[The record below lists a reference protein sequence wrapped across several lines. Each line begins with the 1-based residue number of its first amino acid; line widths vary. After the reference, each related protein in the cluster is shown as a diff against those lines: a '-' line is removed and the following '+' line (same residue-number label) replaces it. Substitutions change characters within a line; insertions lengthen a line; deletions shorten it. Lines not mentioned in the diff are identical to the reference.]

1 MNFLKLIRFQNLLII
16 ALVQAVFHFG
26 FLKQQE
32 GLLVALNDVEFILLI
47 LATVCIA
54 AAGYI
59 INNIVDQETDNISK
73 PNKVIVGKYISET
86 RAYNYYIA
94 LNIVGVLIGF
104 FIANIIFKESFA
116 AIFIVVAFVLYLY
129 ATQFKQSL
137 LAGNFLVSFLV
148 AFSILLVGVFDLYP
162 IITNESRKFLG
173 ILFQIIIDY
182 AIFAFLL
189 TFIREVV
196 KDIEDYEGDL
206 KTGMNTLPIYLGK
219 EKTQKVVF
227 GLSFIP
233 LIALLYYLNS
243 NFKNLEYVVYY
254 TLAFVVA
261 PMLYFILKLWQ
272 AKTQK
277 EFNHL
282 STILKLIMI
291 TGILSII
298 VITYNLNNLSTVE

>member
-1 MNFLKLIRFQNLLII
+1 MKFLKLIRYQNLLII

-26 FLKQQE
+26 FLKQQK
-32 GLLVALNDVEFILLI
+32 GLIVALNDVEFILLI

-59 INNIVDQETDNISK
+59 INNIVDQETDKISK
-73 PNKVIVGKYISET
+73 PEKVIVGKYISET
-86 RAYNYYIA
+86 RAYNFYIG
-94 LNIVGVLIGF
+94 LNIVGVLLGF
-104 FIANIIFKESFA
+104 FIANIVFKESFA

-148 AFSILLVGVFDLYP
+148 AFSILLIGLFDLYP
-162 IITNESRKFLG
+162 IITNENRPFLG
-173 ILFQIIIDY
+173 VLFQIIIDY

-219 EKTQKVVF
+219 EKTQKVIF

-233 LIALLYYLNS
+233 LIALLYYLNA
-243 NFKNLEYVVYY
+243 NFKSLEYVIYY
-254 TLAFVVA
+254 TLAFVIA
-261 PMLYFILKLWQ
+261 PMLYFIVKLWP
-272 AKTQK
+272 AKNQK
-277 EFNHL
+277 DFNHL
-282 STILKLIMI
+282 STVLKIIMI

-298 VITYNLNNLSTVE
+298 VITYNLNHLPTVG

>member
-26 FLKQQE
+26 FLKQQDE
-32 GLLVALNDVEFILLI
+32 LILALNDVEFVLLI

-59 INNIVDQETDNISK
+59 INNIVDQETDTISK
-73 PNKVIVGKYISET
+73 PEKVIVGKHISEKA
-86 RAYNYYIA
+86 AYNYYLA
-94 LNIVGVLIGF
+94 FNIVGVILGF
-104 FIANIIFKESFA
+104 FVANIIFKESFA
-116 AIFIVVAFVLYLY
+116 AIFIVVSFVLYLY

-148 AFSILLVGVFDLYP
+148 AFSIILVGVFDLYP
-162 IITNESRKFLG
+162 VITPDNRQFLNV
-173 ILFQIIIDY
+173 LFQIILDY
-182 AIFAFLL
+182 ALFAFLL

-206 KTGMNTLPIYLGK
+206 KTGMNTLPIVIGK
-219 EKTQKVVF
+219 EKTQKIIF
-227 GLSFIP
+227 GISFIP
-233 LIALLYYLNS
+233 LLALLYYLNA
-243 NFKNLEYVVYY
+243 NFTHLEYVIYY
-254 TLAFVVA
+254 TLGLVVA
-261 PMLYFILKLWQ
+261 PMLYFIVKLWQ

-277 EFNHL
+277 DFNHL
-282 STILKLIMI
+282 STVLKFIMI

-298 VITYNLNNLSTVE
+298 VITYNLNNLPKIG

>member
-1 MNFLKLIRFQNLLII
+1 MNFLKLIRYQNLLII

-26 FLKQQE
+26 FLKQQK
-32 GLLVALNDVEFILLI
+32 GLIVALNSVEFILLI
-47 LATVCIA
+47 IATVCIA

-59 INNIVDQETDNISK
+59 INNIADQETDAISK
-73 PNKVIVGKYISET
+73 PEKVIVGKHISEKT
-86 RAYNYYIA
+86 AYNYYITF
-94 LNIVGVLIGF
+94 NIVGVMLGF
-104 FIANIIFKESFA
+104 FIANVVFKESFA
-116 AIFIVVAFVLYLY
+116 AIFIVVAFILYLY

-162 IITNESRKFLG
+162 VIIDETRQFLG
-173 ILFQIIIDY
+173 VLFQIIIDY
-182 AIFAFLL
+182 AVFAFLL

-196 KDIEDYEGDL
+196 KDIEDYDGDL

-233 LIALLYYLNS
+233 LISLLYYLNA
-243 NFKNLEYVVYY
+243 NFTNLEYVLYY
-254 TLAFVVA
+254 TLALVVA
-261 PMLYFILKLWQ
+261 PMLYFIIKLWQ

-277 EFNHL
+277 DFNHL
-282 STILKLIMI
+282 STVLKFIMI
-291 TGILSII
+291 TGILSIV
-298 VITYNLNNLSTVE
+298 VITYNLNNLPTVG